1 MSKSKFF
8 ATVVELF
15 TRSVNL
21 VSSEQIYT
29 NDKDNLYPDRV
40 ETIERNSPTAAAASR
55 KLYSFIVG
63 SGFAEDDVNDIIV
76 NKQKNLTLYGLLK
89 KIAHSIKTHRGAYI
103 HVGYDIEGEINSL
116 DVLDFK
122 KVRVSKEDSKG
133 YKGKYYYRNWKESK
147 GLFKGFMKQK
157 SHKSFYAFND
167 NKDVV
172 LEQIKNDGDGDIV
185 KGLKNYRGQVYEIN
199 LDEEEVYPY
208 AFLNPALNDADSEFR
223 ISVYRNTHIRSGFI
237 DKTIIMPNGLQEEDY
252 KDFKEKVSEWMGA
265 EGTAGAFVFQSSE
278 KEPDLD
284 NVIKVINLKGSYD
297 SDKFKN
303 DEVAFANNIRK
314 AYLSIPA
321 ILIDP
326 KEGIFGSSGEAFV
339 QAKKYYNSETKF
351 IRDTITE
358 VLNEL
363 CKGFKEDLNAEIKSL

>member
-15 TRSVNL
+15 TRRVEL

-63 SGFAEDDVNDIIV
+63 SGFAEDEVNDIIV

-103 HVGYDIEGEINSL
+103 HVGYNIEGEINSL

-122 KVRVSKEDSKG
+122 KVRVSKRDSKG

-157 SHKSFYAFND
+157 SHKSFYAFNND
-167 NKDVV
+167 KDVV
-172 LEQIKNDGDGDIV
+172 MEQIKNDGDGDIV

-223 ISVYRNTHIRSGFI
+223 IGVYRNTHIRSGFI
-237 DKTIIMPNGLQEEDY
+237 DKTIIMPNGLQEEEF
-252 KDFKEKVSEWMGA
+252 KDFKEKVAEWMGA
-265 EGTAGAFVFQSSE
+265 EGTAGAFVFQPTE

-339 QAKKYYNSETKF
+339 QAKEYYNSETKF
-351 IRDTITE
+351 IRNTITE

>member
-122 KVRVSKEDSKG
+122 KVRVSKGDSKG

-157 SHKSFYAFND
+157 SHKSFYAFNG
-167 NKDVV
+167 NKEVV

-223 ISVYRNTHIRSGFI
+223 IGVYRNTHIRSGFI
-237 DKTIIMPNGLQEEDY
+237 DKTIIMPNGLGEEEFDS
-252 KDFKEKVSEWMGA
+252 FKEKVSEWMGA
-265 EGTAGAFVFQSSE
+265 EGTAGAFVFQPTE

-339 QAKKYYNSETKF
+339 QAKEYYNDETKF